1 MPERQPAMSETL
13 FSTVELGDDHRAG
26 YRLQYAEV
34 YNWGTFDDHAWRFT
48 PGTDTS
54 LLTGDIGSGKST
66 IVDALTTLLVPSHKA
81 AYNKAAG
88 ADAKERTLRSYV
100 EGHYKSERNESTG
113 KSRPKGLRENKRTYS
128 VILGVFRNHGHDETV
143 TLAQVFQ
150 QREKTGQPYR
160 FFVTAT
166 KELSIATD
174 FADFGTELPELRKR
188 LRAAGVEI
196 FDEFPKYATSL
207 RRLLGIRSEQALEL
221 FHQTVSMKS
230 VGNLNDFVR
239 DHMLEPSDASG
250 RVGDIISHFDDLTK
264 AHNAVKRAREQ
275 LEALQPIVDNTAKY
289 DAALTDRDGLELER
303 SAVRLFIAELRS
315 ELLTDEIA
323 RLEADGAALWQQ
335 QDTAESEQRR
345 LGHERESLIEERAK
359 AGGDRI
365 GELER
370 LAAEARGQAET
381 RRDARTLFD
390 AAVDEARLEPVTDS
404 EAFAA
409 LAALVA
415 TERPRM
421 ATEKRDVDTATVD
434 AIGRERECQRKCDL
448 LSEEI
453 TSLEQRTD
461 NLPHEQVAIRAELC
475 AALGLTPDDLPYAG
489 ELLDVYEERSE
500 WRGAAERVLRGFA
513 LSLLVPQPHYDAV
526 TRWVNGRRL
535 TVAGKGGKMTGAKL
549 VYERV
554 PQHRIRLQ
562 PTTQD
567 GLLLADCI
575 EVREGPFEEYLR
587 NELMKRADYRCAATL
602 DEFRS
607 QRRAVTREGQVRSGD
622 RHEKDDR
629 HRVDDP
635 RRWVLGWVNN
645 RKIAALRTELA
656 ELEHDREQAAVAAAS
671 LGEQREALQHRLD
684 AFLRVEGFRSWVA
697 LDVDEAETRAAAHD
711 AERIRLLA
719 GSSRLEEITRALDRN
734 ADDTV
739 AATELIKKLT
749 GELAT
754 TQAAVQQSQRDRLRD
769 QEFLAAQPAAQ
780 LETARASYPALDE
793 RLGKNRPQRA
803 ADCAETSDTL
813 LADLH
818 RRIERL
824 SGQLNGYGLNL
835 GQNMAAVLTRWPEL
849 CADMDA
855 NVDARDDFLA
865 FRERVATDDL
875 PRFESEF
882 KDQLNKN
889 AIQELAGFNN
899 WLGRQASA
907 IDERVDRINE
917 ALGAVPYS
925 PGRFIRLEKE
935 PTTNQDV
942 ALFRSDLRNLTNDTL
957 AVDGDQYSEQRFL
970 DVKRIIERF
979 RGRDSFAESDKNW
992 TRRVTDVRNWFV
1004 FSASER
1010 DVDTDIEWEHY
1021 SDSDGKSGGQK
1032 EKLAYTI
1039 LAASLAYQFG
1049 LEWGVAQSRDF
1060 RFAVIDEAF
1069 GRGSDVS
1076 TRYALD
1082 LFATLGLQLLIVTPL
1097 QKVHVIEPYVK
1108 AIGIVDNP
1116 TGTYSRLQTMTIEEY
1131 RTRRDGTRT

>member
-1 MPERQPAMSETL
+1 MSETI
-13 FSTVELGDDHRAG
+13 SRTAELSVRPGAG
-26 YRLQYAEV
+26 YRLQYAEI
-34 YNWGTFDDHAWRFT
+34 YNWGTFDGQVWRFT
-48 PGTDTS
+48 PGAETA

-100 EGHYKSERNESTG
+100 EGHYRSERNEATG
-113 KSRPKGLRENKRTYS
+113 KSRPKGLRENRRTYS

-150 QREKTGQPYR
+150 QRESTGQPYR

-166 KELSIATD
+166 KELSIAVD
-174 FADFGTELPELRKR
+174 FADFGSDLRELRKR
-188 LRAAGVEI
+188 LRSAGAEI

-239 DHMLEPSDASG
+239 DHMLEPSDSTE
-250 RVGDIISHFDDLTK
+250 RIREIISHFDDLTR
-264 AHNAVKRAREQ
+264 AHDAVKRAREQ
-275 LEALQPIVDNTAKY
+275 LEALEPIADTAAKY
-289 DAALTDRDGLELER
+289 DAALAERDGLEHER

-315 ELLTDEIA
+315 GLLADEIG

-335 QDTAESEQRR
+335 QDAAEADQRR
-345 LGHERESLIEERAK
+345 LNHERDSLIEERAK

-370 LAAEARGQAET
+370 LAHEARAQAES
-381 RRDARTLFD
+381 RRQARTLFD
-390 AAVDEARLEPVTDS
+390 SAVGEAGLTTVADE
-404 EAFAA
+404 EAFLNLPTLVAA
-409 LAALVA
+409 ERTRLAA
-415 TERPRM
+415 
-421 ATEKRDVDTATVD
+421 EKREVDAATVD
-434 AIGRERECQRKCDL
+434 AIGRERDCERKCTT
-448 LSEEI
+448 LSAEI
-453 TSLEQRTD
+453 ESLEQRTS
-461 NLPHEQVAIRAELC
+461 NLPHEQVVMREELC
-475 AALGLTPDDLPYAG
+475 AAIGLTPEQLPYAG
-489 ELLDVYEERSE
+489 ELLDVYDERAE

-526 TRWVNGRRL
+526 TRWVNERRL
-535 TVAGKGGKMTGAKL
+535 TVAGRGAKL

-554 PQHRIRLQ
+554 AARRVRLQ
-562 PTTQD
+562 PAESD

-575 EVREGPFEEYLR
+575 EVQEGPFEEYLR
-587 NELMKRADYRCAATL
+587 NELMKRADFRCATTL
-602 DEFRS
+602 QEFRDL
-607 QRRAVTREGQVRSGD
+607 RRAVTREGQVRSGD

-635 RRWVLGWVNN
+635 RRWVLGWVNE
-645 RKIAALRTELA
+645 RKLTALRDELA
-656 ELEHDREQAAVAAAS
+656 DLERDRQEAAAAAAT
-671 LGEQREALQHRLD
+671 LGARREVLQHRLD
-684 AFLRVEGFRSWVA
+684 ALVRVEGFRSWTE
-697 LDVDEAETRAAAHD
+697 LDADEAEDRADAHD
-711 AERIRLLA
+711 AERARLQS
-719 GSSRLEEITRALDRN
+719 GSSRLEEITKALECN
-734 ADDTV
+734 AEEAGVV
-739 AATELIKKLT
+739 AERIRQLT
-749 GELAT
+749 GQLAT
-754 TQAAVQQSQRDRLRD
+754 TAAAVQRAQQDRNRD
-769 QEFLAAQPAAQ
+769 QEFVTAQSPEQ
-780 LETARASYPALDE
+780 REVARASYPALDR
-793 RLGKNRPQRA
+793 RLAASRPTRA
-803 ADCAETSDTL
+803 DDCAAAESAL
-813 LADLH
+813 SADLH

-824 SGQLNGYGLNL
+824 TRELGGYGQSL
-835 GQNMAAVLTRWPEL
+835 GQYMLEVLRRWPEL
-849 CADMDA
+849 RADMDA
-855 NVDARDDFLA
+855 TVDARGDFLA
-865 FRERVATDDL
+865 FRHRVATDDL

-882 KDQLNKN
+882 KEQLNKN

-899 WLGRQASA
+899 WLNRQASA
-907 IDERVDRINE
+907 IDERIDRINE
-917 ALGAVPYS
+917 ALGAVPYN

-942 ALFRSDLRNLTNDTL
+942 AQFRSDLRNLTNDAL

-979 RGRDSFAESDKNW
+979 RGREGYAESDRNW

-1010 DVDTDIEWEHY
+1010 DVDTGAEWEHY

-1049 LEWGVAQSRDF
+1049 LEWGAEESRDF

-1131 RTRRDGTRT
+1131 RARRNGTRP

>member
-1 MPERQPAMSETL
+1 MSET
-13 FSTVELGDDHRAG
+13 FSRTAELSVRPGAG
-26 YRLQYAEV
+26 YRLEYAEI
-34 YNWGTFDDHAWRFT
+34 YNWGTFDGEVWRFT
-48 PGTDTS
+48 PGAETA

-100 EGHYKSERNESTG
+100 EGHYRSERNEVTG
-113 KSRPKGLRENKRTYS
+113 KSRPKGLRENRRTYS
-128 VILGVFRNHGHDETV
+128 VILGVLRNHGHDETV

-150 QREKTGQPYR
+150 QRESTGQPYR

-166 KELSIATD
+166 KELSIAVD
-174 FADFGTELPELRKR
+174 FADFGSDLRELRKR
-188 LRAAGVEI
+188 LRAAGAEV

-239 DHMLEPSDASG
+239 DHMLELSDATE
-250 RVGDIISHFDDLTK
+250 RIRDIISHFDDLTR
-264 AHNAVKRAREQ
+264 AHDAVKRAREQ
-275 LEALQPIVDNTAKY
+275 LEALEPIAETAAKY
-289 DAALTDRDGLELER
+289 DVALSERDGFEHER
-303 SAVRLFIAELRS
+303 SAVQLFIAELRS
-315 ELLTDEIA
+315 GLLADEIG
-323 RLEADGAALWQQ
+323 RLEAEGAALWQQ
-335 QDTAESEQRR
+335 QDAAEAEQRKLSR
-345 LGHERESLIEERAK
+345 ERDSLIEERAK

-370 LAAEARGQAET
+370 LAHEARAQAES
-381 RRDARTLFD
+381 RRQARTLFD
-390 AAVDEARLEPVTDS
+390 SAIGEAGLTTVVDEEAFLNLPTLVAAERARLT
-404 EAFAA
+404 A
-409 LAALVA
+409 
-415 TERPRM
+415 
-421 ATEKRDVDTATVD
+421 EKRDVDAATVD
-434 AIGRERECQRKCDL
+434 AIGRERDCQRKCTTV
-448 LSEEI
+448 SAEI
-453 TSLEQRTD
+453 ESLEQRTS
-461 NLPHEQVAIRAELC
+461 NLPHDQVVMREELC
-475 AALGLTPDDLPYAG
+475 AALGLTAEQLPYAG
-489 ELLDVYEERSE
+489 ELLDVYDARAE

-513 LSLLVPQPHYDAV
+513 LSLLVPQQYYDAV

-535 TVAGKGGKMTGAKL
+535 TVAGRGAKL

-554 PQHRIRLQ
+554 AARRVRLQ
-562 PTTQD
+562 PAEAD

-587 NELMKRADYRCAATL
+587 NELMKRADFRCAPTL
-602 DEFRS
+602 QEFRDL
-607 QRRAVTREGQVRSGD
+607 RRAVTREGQVRSGD

-635 RRWVLGWVNN
+635 RRWVLGWVNE
-645 RKIAALRTELA
+645 RKLTALRDELA
-656 ELEHDREQAAVAAAS
+656 DLERDRQEAAAAAAT
-671 LGEQREALQHRLD
+671 LGARREVLQHRLD
-684 AFLRVEGFRSWVA
+684 ALVRVEGFRSWTE
-697 LDVDEAETRAAAHD
+697 LDADEAEDRADAHD
-711 AERIRLLA
+711 AERARLQS
-719 GSSRLEEITRALDRN
+719 GSSRLEEITKALECN
-734 ADDTV
+734 AEEAGVV
-739 AATELIKKLT
+739 AERIRQLT
-749 GELAT
+749 GQLAT
-754 TQAAVQQSQRDRLRD
+754 TAAAVQRAQQDRNRD
-769 QEFLAAQPAAQ
+769 QEFVTAQSPEQ
-780 LETARASYPALDE
+780 REVARASYPALDR
-793 RLGKNRPQRA
+793 RLAASRPTRA
-803 ADCAETSDTL
+803 DDCAAAESAL
-813 LADLH
+813 SADLH

-824 SGQLNGYGLNL
+824 TRELGGYGQSL
-835 GQNMAAVLTRWPEL
+835 GQYMLEVLRRWPEL
-849 CADMDA
+849 RADMDA
-855 NVDARDDFLA
+855 TVDARGDFLA
-865 FRERVATDDL
+865 FRHRVATDDL

-882 KDQLNKN
+882 KEQLNKN

-899 WLGRQASA
+899 WLNRQASA
-907 IDERVDRINE
+907 IDERIDRINE
-917 ALGAVPYS
+917 ALGAVPYN

-942 ALFRSDLRNLTNDTL
+942 AQFRSDLRNLTNDAL

-979 RGRDSFAESDKNW
+979 RGREGYAESDRNW

-1010 DVDTDIEWEHY
+1010 DVDTGAEWEHY

-1049 LEWGVAQSRDF
+1049 LEWGAEESRDF

-1131 RTRRDGTRT
+1131 RARRNGTRP

>member
-1 MPERQPAMSETL
+1 MSETL
-13 FSTVELGDDHRAG
+13 FSTADLGDHQRPG
-26 YRLQYAEV
+26 YRLHYAEL
-34 YNWGTFDDHAWRFT
+34 YNWGTFDGQVWRFA
-48 PGTDTS
+48 PGTDTA

-66 IVDALTTLLVPSHKA
+66 IVDALTTLLVPSHRA

-100 EGHYKSERNESTG
+100 EGHYKSERNEATG

-128 VILGVFRNHGHDETV
+128 VILGVFRNHGYDETV

-150 QREKTGQPYR
+150 QRESTGQPYR
-160 FFVTAT
+160 FFLTAT
-166 KELSIATD
+166 KELSIASD
-174 FADFGTELPELRKR
+174 FADFGTDLRELRKR
-188 LRAAGVEI
+188 LRAAGAEI

-239 DHMLEPSDASG
+239 DHMLEPSEAG
-250 RVGDIISHFDDLTK
+250 VRVGYIIGHFDDLTK
-264 AHNAVKRAREQ
+264 AHDAVKRAREQ
-275 LEALQPIVDNTAKY
+275 LEALQPIVDTAAKY
-289 DAALTDRDGLELER
+289 DAALAERDSLELER

-315 ELLTDEIA
+315 GLLTEEIA

-335 QDTAESEQRR
+335 QDTAESEQRTLNR
-345 LGHERESLIEERAK
+345 ERDSLIEERAK

-370 LAAEARGQAET
+370 LADAARTQAET
-381 RRDARTLFD
+381 RRSARTLFD
-390 AAVDEARLEPVTDS
+390 AAVCDAGLEPVGDN
-404 EAFAA
+404 EAFTA
-409 LAALVA
+409 LATLMS
-415 TERPRM
+415 TERPQLT
-421 ATEKRDVDTATVD
+421 AEKRGLDTATVE
-434 AIGRERECQRKCDL
+434 AIGRSRECQRKCNVL
-448 LSEEI
+448 TEEI
-453 TSLEQRTD
+453 ESLEQRTN
-461 NLPHEQVAIRAELC
+461 NLPYEQVAVRAELC
-475 AALGLTPDDLPYAG
+475 AALGLTADDLPYAG
-489 ELLDVYEERSE
+489 ELLDVHDEHAD

-513 LSLLVPQPHYDAV
+513 LSLLVPQRHYDAV
-526 TRWVNGRRL
+526 TAWVNARRL
-535 TVAGKGGKMTGAKL
+535 TVAGRGAKL

-554 PQHRIRLQ
+554 PQHRVRLQ
-562 PTTQD
+562 PTAQD
-567 GLLLADCI
+567 GLLLAECI
-575 EVREGPFEEYLR
+575 DVREGPFDEYLR
-587 NELMKRADYRCAATL
+587 NELMKRADFRCAATL

-635 RRWVLGWVNN
+635 RRWVLGWVNE

-656 ELEHDREQAAVAAAS
+656 DLEQEHQEANAAAAA
-671 LGEQREALQHRLD
+671 LGEQREVLQHRLD
-684 AFLRVEGFRSWVA
+684 AFLRVEGFRSWGD
-697 LDVDEAETRAAAHD
+697 LDVDEAESRAKDHD
-711 AERIRLLA
+711 AERFRLQA
-719 GSSRLEEITRALDRN
+719 GSSRLEEITRALERN
-734 ADDTV
+734 AAEATAV
-739 AATELIKKLT
+739 AELIKKLT

-754 TQAAVQQSQRDRLRD
+754 TQAAVRRAQQDRTRDD
-769 QEFLAAQPAAQ
+769 EFVAVHTQEQ
-780 LETARASYPALDE
+780 LESARASYPALDE
-793 RLGKNRPQRA
+793 RLGASRPRRA
-803 ADCAETSDTL
+803 ADCAEVETTL
-813 LADLH
+813 SAELH

-824 SGQLNGYGLNL
+824 TRELNGHGLNV
-835 GQNMAAVLTRWPEL
+835 GQYMAAVLNRWPEL
-849 CADMDA
+849 RADMDA
-855 NVDARDDFLA
+855 NVEARGDFLA
-865 FRERVATDDL
+865 FRDRVATDDL

-882 KDQLNKN
+882 KDQLNTN

-899 WLGRQASA
+899 WLNRQASA
-907 IDERVDRINE
+907 IDERVDRIND
-917 ALGAVPYS
+917 ALGAVPYN

-942 ALFRSDLRNLTNDTL
+942 AQFRSDLRNLTNDTL

-979 RGRDSFAESDKNW
+979 RGRDGYVESDKNW

-1010 DVDTDIEWEHY
+1010 DVDTGVEWEHY

-1049 LEWGVAQSRDF
+1049 LEWGAERSRDF
-1060 RFAVIDEAF
+1060 RVAVIDEAF

-1082 LFATLGLQLLIVTPL
+1082 LFAALGLQLVIVTPL

-1116 TGTYSRLQTMTIEEY
+1116 AGTYSRLQTMTIEEY
-1131 RTRRDGTRT
+1131 RNRRDGLRT